1 MRDGRRT
8 LATRVFSGQE
18 MFALDE
24 LAKMF
29 DLAIREDTVV
39 GALTVAT
46 KTQTIAL
53 TPGQALAS
61 AGGRVVS
68 LPAPPVKEGQRWFVP
83 IDFVPRA
90 LGAGAGDA
98 AGAAAAVTID
108 RGRRYPGAA
117 DHRAHRAAECAD
129 AGHARG
135 DARDAAHGHAGSQ
148 PPARSI
154 RR

>member
-1 MRDGRRT
+1 MRRFRASGAILLVFATLLTGVLAAIAAQPAAQPPAPYSVLMRDGRRT

-29 DLAIREDTVV
+29 DLAIREDTLV

-68 LPAPPVKEGQRWFVP
+68 LPAPPVK
-83 IDFVPRA
+83 
-90 LGAGAGDA
+90 
-98 AGAAAAVTID
+98 
-108 RGRRYPGAA
+108 
-117 DHRAHRAAECAD
+117 
-129 AGHARG
+129 
-135 DARDAAHGHAGSQ
+135 
-148 PPARSI
+148 
-154 RR
+154 

>member
-8 LATRVFSGQE
+8 LATRVFNGQE

-68 LPAPPVKEGQRWFVP
+68 S
-83 IDFVPRA
+83 
-90 LGAGAGDA
+90 
-98 AGAAAAVTID
+98 
-108 RGRRYPGAA
+108 RRRQSRKAS
-117 DHRAHRAAECAD
+117 
-129 AGHARG
+129 
-135 DARDAAHGHAGSQ
+135 AGSSRSTSCR
-148 PPARSI
+148 ARS
-154 RR
+154 RRRWARAWNCDGRHD